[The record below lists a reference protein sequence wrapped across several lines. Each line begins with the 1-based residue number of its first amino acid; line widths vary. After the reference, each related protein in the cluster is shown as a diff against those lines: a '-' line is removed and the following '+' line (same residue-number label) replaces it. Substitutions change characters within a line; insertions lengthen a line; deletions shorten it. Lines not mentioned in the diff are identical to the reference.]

1 MSSNWQEPTA
11 TAMSNMG
18 WQDMVADFHR
28 KMGQPVGVGPGF
40 IRPTRFEQ
48 RFDWLEEETTEL
60 GQAYLQGDLVGVAD
74 ALGDLIYVAL
84 GTAVEMGIPMDKVFQ
99 AIHKAN
105 MAKLPAVDG
114 GKVKKPEGWV
124 GPEKE
129 IEQILMQ
136 EGM

>member
-1 MSSNWQEPTA
+1 MSSNWQE
-11 TAMSNMG
+11 
-18 WQDMVADFHR
+18 MVADFHR
-28 KMGQPVGVGPGF
+28 KMGQPVADKPGF
-40 IRPTRFEQ
+40 LNYERF
-48 RFDWLEEETTEL
+48 RLRLAWLTEERDEL
-60 GQAYLQGDLVGVAD
+60 LEGQLADNPKDGLVKAAD
-74 ALGDLIYVAL
+74 ALGDLIYVCL

-114 GKVKKPEGWV
+114 KKVTKPAGWV

-129 IEQILMQ
+129 IEQILRQ